1 MAKISGKQQQDMM
14 TSVWKLFV
22 TVVKVAAFNIIV
34 SSIIPSHK
42 YLLDQ
47 GQFQRKLSGISDK
60 KASVLKPIRFP
71 AASQLLRQ

>member
-14 TSVWKLFV
+14 TSMWKLFV
-22 TVVKVAAFNIIV
+22 TIVKVAAFNIIV

-47 GQFQRKLSGISDK
+47 GMFQRR
-60 KASVLKPIRFP
+60 AN
-71 AASQLLRQ
+71 